1 MDFRVFRGP
10 ATGLHERPTGAGDR
24 GPEEQ
29 PRGAHTAR
37 TSRYLPDLANREA
50 SPFNRTPAALPLI
63 EDAGAGEPKHGDA
76 ADREDPR
83 DVSSRD
89 HLRKHR
95 GGSKRD
101 HHRLRA
107 RRAARTAA
115 RSGPRSES
123 GNSAPV
129 TRWRRTAPNG
139 RSMTAKVICATA
151 SRVARPKKRRASSA
165 TASPSGWFRSA
176 RTWASRGERV
186 SWSKSSRRNETS
198 SLASSRCS
206 RAKSG

>member
-1 MDFRVFRGP
+1 GMG
-10 ATGLHERPTGAGDR
+10 GAGEGTTRKAHR
-24 GPEEQ
+24 GRRPR

-95 GGSKRD
+95 GGSERD

-107 RRAARTAA
+107 RTAA
-115 RSGPRSES
+115 RP
-123 GNSAPV
+123 A
-129 TRWRRTAPNG
+129 
-139 RSMTAKVICATA
+139 
-151 SRVARPKKRRASSA
+151 ARPRPRPASS
-165 TASPSGWFRSA
+165 
-176 RTWASRGERV
+176 
-186 SWSKSSRRNETS
+186 
-198 SLASSRCS
+198 
-206 RAKSG
+206 